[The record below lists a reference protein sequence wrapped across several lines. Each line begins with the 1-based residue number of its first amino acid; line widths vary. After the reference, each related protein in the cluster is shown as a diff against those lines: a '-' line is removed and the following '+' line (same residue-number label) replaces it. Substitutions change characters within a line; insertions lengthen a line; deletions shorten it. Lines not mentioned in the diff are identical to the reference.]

1 LSLWWT
7 WDETARR
14 TKGRQG
20 GYVVTPE
27 VRAIFQIAGIGFLVA
42 ILHTILKQSGKE
54 EFANWTTFVGFVAV
68 FVIVI
73 GYVDNLYSEIQ
84 RVFLQM

>member
-1 LSLWWT
+1 M
-7 WDETARR
+7 
-14 TKGRQG
+14 
-20 GYVVTPE
+20 TPDI
-27 VRAIFQIAGIGFLVA
+27 RAIFQIAGIGFLVA

-54 EFANWTTFVGFVAV
+54 DFAYWTTLVGFVAV

-73 GYVDNLYSEIQ
+73 GYVDHLYSEIE

>member
-1 LSLWWT
+1 ML
-7 WDETARR
+7 
-14 TKGRQG
+14 
-20 GYVVTPE
+20 PE
-27 VRAIFQIAGIGFLVA
+27 VRAVFQIAGIGFLVA

-73 GYVDNLYSEIQ
+73 GYVDQLYGEIS
-84 RVFLQM
+84 RVFLNQ

>member
-1 LSLWWT
+1 M
-7 WDETARR
+7 
-14 TKGRQG
+14 
-20 GYVVTPE
+20 TPE

-68 FVIVI
+68 FIIVI
-73 GYVDNLYSEIQ
+73 GYVDHLYTEIKDVFLYS
-84 RVFLQM
+84 M

>member
-1 LSLWWT
+1 M
-7 WDETARR
+7 
-14 TKGRQG
+14 
-20 GYVVTPE
+20 TPDI
-27 VRAIFQIAGIGFLVA
+27 RAIFQVAGIGFLVA

-54 EFANWTTFVGFVAV
+54 DFAYWTTLVAFVAV

-73 GYVDNLYSEIQ
+73 GYVDHLYREIE